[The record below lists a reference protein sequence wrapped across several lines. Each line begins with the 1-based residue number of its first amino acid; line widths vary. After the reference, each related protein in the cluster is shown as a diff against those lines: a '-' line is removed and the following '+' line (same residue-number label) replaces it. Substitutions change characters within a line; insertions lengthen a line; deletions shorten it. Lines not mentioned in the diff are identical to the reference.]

1 MGWQFNYGGSMIEP
15 RKQVNN
21 IYGYIRVSSEQQV
34 KDGSSLE
41 EQKKSIEEFV
51 ANKYGGRKVDKFFT
65 DAGISGMKPLLERP
79 GSRELTDTMDTNDV
93 IVATKLD
100 RLARSF
106 NEMLNVIPTLEETGI
121 TLYFHEMYG
130 DTPVVL
136 PKEKEKTGL
145 EVKMDWAR
153 QAQKILVINLAQY
166 AEFERTMIM
175 ERLNGGKLAY
185 AEKGY
190 SIGGQVP
197 FGYKKEYDDS
207 GSRRRTKLV
216 PVPEEQEVLKH
227 IYALRKK
234 GLGARKIATQIQN
247 SHPGYEDF
255 PYHKVQRIINR
266 KFQGLLDMEDEKYD
280 VGYGAYVN

>member
-1 MGWQFNYGGSMIEP
+1 MIEP

-34 KDGSSLE
+34 KDGSSLD
-41 EQKKSIEEFV
+41 EQKRSIEEFV

-79 GSRELTDTMDTNDV
+79 GSRELTDTMDANDV

-106 NEMLNVIPTLEETGI
+106 LEMVNMVPTLEESGI
-121 TLYFHEMYG
+121 TLFFCDMFA
-130 DTPVVL
+130 DIPVVL
-136 PKEKEKTGL
+136 PKEKAKTGL
-145 EVKMDWAR
+145 EAKMDMTRLAN
-153 QAQKILVINLAQY
+153 QNLLTNMAQF
-166 AEFERTMIM
+166 AEIEREMIM
-175 ERLNGGKLAY
+175 SRLNGGKLVY

-190 SIGGQVP
+190 SIGGQTP
-197 FGYKKEYDDS
+197 FGYTKEYDDS

-216 PVPEEQEVLKH
+216 PVPKEQEVLKH
-227 IYALRKK
+227 IYALREK

-255 PYHKVQRIINR
+255 PYHKVQRILKR
-266 KFQGLLDMEDEKYD
+266 KFQGLHD
-280 VGYGAYVN
+280 

>member
-1 MGWQFNYGGSMIEP
+1 MIEP

-41 EQKKSIEEFV
+41 EQKRSIEEFV
-51 ANKYGGRKVDKFFT
+51 ANKYGGRKVDTFFT

-79 GSRELTDTMDTNDV
+79 GSRELTDTMDDHDV

-106 NEMLNVIPTLEETGI
+106 LEMVNMVPTLEESGI
-121 TLYFHEMYG
+121 TLYFCDMFA
-130 DTPVVL
+130 DIPVVL
-136 PKEKEKTGL
+136 PKERAKTGL
-145 EVKMDWAR
+145 EAKMDMTRLAN
-153 QAQKILVINLAQY
+153 QNLLTNMAQF
-166 AEFERTMIM
+166 AEIEREMIM
-175 ERLNGGKLAY
+175 SRLNGGKLVY

-190 SIGGQVP
+190 SIGGQTP

-216 PVPEEQEVLKH
+216 PIPEEQAVLKH
-227 IYALRKK
+227 IWALREK

-255 PYHKVQRIINR
+255 PYHKVHRILKR
-266 KFQGLLDMEDEKYD
+266 KFQGLHD
-280 VGYGAYVN
+280 

>member
-1 MGWQFNYGGSMIEP
+1 MIEP

-34 KDGSSLE
+34 KDGSSLD
-41 EQKKSIEEFV
+41 EQKRSIEEFV

-79 GSRELTDTMDTNDV
+79 GSRELTDTMDANDV

-106 NEMLNVIPTLEETGI
+106 LEMVNMVPTLEESGI
-121 TLYFHEMYG
+121 TLFFCDMFA
-130 DTPVVL
+130 DIPVVL
-136 PKEKEKTGL
+136 PKEKAKTGL
-145 EVKMDWAR
+145 EAKMDMTRLAN
-153 QAQKILVINLAQY
+153 QNLLTNMAQF
-166 AEFERTMIM
+166 AEIEREMIM
-175 ERLNGGKLAY
+175 SRLNGGKLVY

-190 SIGGQVP
+190 SIGGHVP
-197 FGYKKEYDDS
+197 FGYTKEYDDS

-216 PVPEEQEVLKH
+216 PVPEEQAVLKH
-227 IYALRKK
+227 IKALREK

-255 PYHKVQRIINR
+255 PYHKVQRILMR
-266 KFQGLLDMEDEKYD
+266 KFQGLHD
-280 VGYGAYVN
+280 

>member
-1 MGWQFNYGGSMIEP
+1 MIEP

-51 ANKYGGRKVDKFFT
+51 ANKYGREVDQFFT

-79 GSRELTDTMDTNDV
+79 GSRELTDTMDANDV

-106 NEMLNVIPTLEETGI
+106 LEMVNMIPTLEETGI
-121 TLYFHEMYG
+121 TLYFCDMFA
-130 DTPVVL
+130 DIPVVL
-136 PKEKEKTGL
+136 PKQKEKSGL
-145 EVKMDWAR
+145 AAKMDMTRIAN
-153 QAQKILVINLAQY
+153 QNLVTNMAQF
-166 AEFERTMIM
+166 AEIEREMIM
-175 ERLNGGKLAY
+175 SRLNGGKLVY

-190 SIGGQVP
+190 SIGGHTP
-197 FGYKKEYDDS
+197 FGYRKEYDES

-216 PVPEEQEVLKH
+216 PIPEEQEVLKH
-227 IYALRKK
+227 IYALRAK
-234 GLGARKIATQIQN
+234 GLGARKIARQIQS
-247 SHPGYEDF
+247 SHPGFEDF
-255 PYHKVQRIINR
+255 PYHKVHRILKR
-266 KFQGLLDMEDEKYD
+266 KFQGKHE
-280 VGYGAYVN
+280 

>member
-1 MGWQFNYGGSMIEP
+1 MIQP
-15 RKQVNN
+15 KKQVNN

-51 ANKYGGRKVDKFFT
+51 ANKYGREVDKFFT

-79 GSRELTDTMDTNDV
+79 ASRELTDTMDVNDV

-106 NEMLNVIPTLEETGI
+106 NEMLNMIPTLEETGI

-136 PKEKEKTGL
+136 PKQKEKTGL
-145 EVKMDWAR
+145 EVKFDWAR

-175 ERLNGGKLAY
+175 ERLNGGKLVY

-190 SIGGQVP
+190 SIGGHTP
-197 FGYKKEYDDS
+197 FGYRKEYDES
-207 GSRRRTKLV
+207 GSRRRTKLI
-216 PVPEEQEVLKH
+216 PIPEEQEVLKH
-227 IYALRKK
+227 IYALRAK
-234 GLGARKIATQIQN
+234 GLGARKIARQIQS
-247 SHPGYEDF
+247 SHPGFEDF
-255 PYHKVQRIINR
+255 PFHKVHRILKR
-266 KFQGLLDMEDEKYD
+266 KFQGKHE
-280 VGYGAYVN
+280 